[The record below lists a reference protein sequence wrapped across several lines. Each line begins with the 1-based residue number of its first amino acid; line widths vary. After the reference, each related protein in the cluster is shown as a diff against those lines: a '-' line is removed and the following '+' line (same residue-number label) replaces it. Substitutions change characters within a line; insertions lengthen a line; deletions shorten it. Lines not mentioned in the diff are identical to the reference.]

1 MSFTARIIKNE
12 KRKAAGWLTS
22 MGDMLALLLTFF
34 VLLFSVSNLV
44 NQDFISS
51 KTIAEIDELRKVANQ
66 FDYSYAVNFTRDP
79 IEQPT
84 RYIYKILA
92 QHTKTIPGFE
102 NVNIVLG
109 KGWVN
114 ISIYNDLLFHP
125 DGDRLTPAGKIL
137 LLDLIDL
144 LNIYKNRMEIIA
156 NVSPNTTLLEN
167 ISSRWILGLAYAN
180 TVRQYFFDN
189 GIARS
194 VTISTRTWPI
204 EDQVSLTFSPEER
217 EKLVN
222 RIEIVIYDIK

>member
-1 MSFTARIIKNE
+1 MSFKAPIVKHE
-12 KRKAAGWLTS
+12 KRKAAGWLSS

-51 KTIAEIDELRKVANQ
+51 KTIADIEELRKVANQ
-66 FDYSYAVNFTRDP
+66 FDYSYAVDFKRDP

-84 RYIYKILA
+84 RYIYKILV
-92 QHTKTIPGFE
+92 QHIKTIPGFE
-102 NVNIVLG
+102 NVNIALG
-109 KGWVN
+109 KGWIN

-144 LNIYKNRMEIIA
+144 LIIYKNRIEIVA
-156 NVSPNTTLLEN
+156 NVSPNSTLLEN

-189 GIARS
+189 GIVRS
-194 VTISTRTWPI
+194 LAIGTRTRPI
-204 EDQVSLTFSPEER
+204 AEQVSLTFSPEER